1 MKGYISLV
9 IGLHLNLKL
18 NLKFKFKLDLNRFKK
33 VNSL

>member
-9 IGLHLNLKL
+9 IGLNLS
-18 NLKFKFKLDLNRFKK
+18 LKFKFKLDLNRFKK

>member
-9 IGLHLNLKL
+9 IGLNL